1 MWLKYKKLIVST
13 FCLFCA
19 WNFLVESSVLMILL
33 YFAVMMML
41 VSWLSWCS
49 WWFFFCGFQWRPI
62 KGRLNPSGRKP
73 GSRSTRTVNMNIL
86 LLSMATTV
94 ILSQMEGYTAILR
107 HLSEYVSEFLGISGG
122 SLIYLRPHH
131 MLQWMLKFRL
141 MLDAGGHWTVVFFYC
156 AMPEGKLGTSVSCG
170 VIQRTKSKGDYL
182 QPL

>member
-1 MWLKYKKLIVST
+1 
-13 FCLFCA
+13 
-19 WNFLVESSVLMILL
+19 
-33 YFAVMMML
+33 MML

-49 WWFFFCGFQWRPI
+49 WWFFFCCFQCRPI
-62 KGRLNPSGRKP
+62 KGRLNRRGRKP

-94 ILSQMEGYTAILR
+94 ILSQMEGYTGILQ

-141 MLDAGGHWTVVFFYC
+141 MLDAGGHWTVVFFIVPCLKGNWGPQYLV
-156 AMPEGKLGTSVSCG
+156 AS
-170 VIQRTKSKGDYL
+170 SKGQKARETTCSPYKCL
-182 QPL
+182 SCINLSSISFVTKFEKKPLNFGI